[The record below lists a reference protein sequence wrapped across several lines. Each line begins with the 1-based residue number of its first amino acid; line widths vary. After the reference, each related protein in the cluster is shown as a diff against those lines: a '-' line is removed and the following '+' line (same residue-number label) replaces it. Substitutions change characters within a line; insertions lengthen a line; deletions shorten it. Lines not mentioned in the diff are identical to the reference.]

1 MQVMFEKLNY
11 SPLLQDSYSS
21 QGLDFQE
28 LDISNHISLS
38 LSPLIM
44 HLKQDIYTYLLRC
57 NDLNIGYSDQL
68 NPYF

>member
-1 MQVMFEKLNY
+1 MQVAFEKLNY

-21 QGLDFQE
+21 QGLDFLE